1 MERVPVRIVAPAG
14 VEAARHLEDSPYW
27 AMTTGPADWELILS
41 QTAHTVGWELRHA
54 PSGTTLHRA
63 IRKEPQDWAP
73 LLHRFGAT
81 RLIRATVLII
91 TTRDYFQI
99 NRGWIDF
106 VEAGMEFHI
115 IRKDVRVARLRVVNA
130 QQGDSLLSI
139 IDRGRGIKPEDS
151 ALGLWVP

>member
-1 MERVPVRIVAPAG
+1 MERVPVRIVAPTG
-14 VEAARHLEDSPYW
+14 VDAARHLESSPYW
-27 AMTTGPADWELILS
+27 VATTGPADWELILS
-41 QTAHTVGWELRHA
+41 QTAHTVGLELRHA

-63 IRKEPQDWAP
+63 IRKEPQDWPP

-106 VEAGMEFHI
+106 VEVGMEFHI
-115 IRKDVRVARLRVVNA
+115 IRKDVRVAHLRVTSV
-130 QQGDSLLSI
+130 QPGDSFLSI
-139 IDRGRGIKPEDS
+139 IDRGRGIKPEDA
-151 ALGLWVP
+151 ALCLWVP